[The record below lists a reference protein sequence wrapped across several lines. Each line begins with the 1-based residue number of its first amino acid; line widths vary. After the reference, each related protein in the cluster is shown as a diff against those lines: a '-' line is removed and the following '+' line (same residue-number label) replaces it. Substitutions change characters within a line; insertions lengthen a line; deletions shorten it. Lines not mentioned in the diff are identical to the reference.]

1 MIRITFCLILL
12 LLWSCGNKEE
22 TTSSVYFAGEIVNPT
37 STHVYLYKNDIEI
50 DSARLDE
57 NNRFEFRLDSIEE
70 GLHHFQHAPEHQYLF
85 LQEGDS
91 LVMRLNTT
99 DFDESLV
106 FSGEGEYVNN
116 FILEMFLEH
125 EAEEPMVRSFYSLQP
140 EDFDMK
146 IDSLK
151 QDKMEAMQRMLS
163 NTELSENARQIAEA
177 SVHFN
182 YFIHK
187 ELYPFYHKKRTGK
200 SSIPELPE
208 DFYSYRDELDLN
220 SPTLTYFRPY
230 YKFINYHLSNLTY
243 MTCRKRCQTHDH
255 SLKNYLH
262 FNRHKLSLIDS
273 LITQKELRDNVFRYV
288 AMDYFLKVR
297 DKEENNTAFI
307 EEFRRLNQDNR
318 HKEEIDNL
326 YRGIQN
332 IQPNKP
338 LPEIWVKDQDGNK
351 KSLREIAEKKNVVFY
366 FWTERQTG
374 HFDNMATRVKELT
387 QRYPDYRFIGI
398 NFETEPGKW
407 QSMIASKGLDAGSQY
422 RSDNFQELTNS
433 LVVYPLNKV
442 VIAKDSVIVDAFA
455 SLNDHFRGK

>member
-12 LLWSCGNKEE
+12 LISSCGNKEE
-22 TTSSVYFAGEIVNPT
+22 NSSSVYFAGEIVNPT

-70 GLHHFQHAPEHQYLF
+70 GLHHFQHAPEYQYLF

-91 LVMRLNTT
+91 LVMRLNTS

-125 EAEEPMVRSFYSLQP
+125 EAEEPLIKSYYALSP
-140 EDFDMK
+140 EEFDQK
-146 IDSLK
+146 IDSLRNEK
-151 QDKMEAMQRMLS
+151 LEAMQRMLT
-163 NTELSENARQIAEA
+163 NTELSESARQITEA
-177 SVHFN
+177 SVNFN
-182 YFIHK
+182 YYIQK

-200 SSIPELPE
+200 RSIPELPE
-208 DFYSYRDELDLN
+208 DFYDYRGKLDLN

-243 MTCRKRCQTHDH
+243 MTCMERCQTHDQ

-307 EEFRRLNQDNR
+307 EEFRRLNKDNR

-338 LPEIWVKDQDGNK
+338 LPEIWVNDQEGQK
-351 KSLREIAEKKNVVFY
+351 RSLKEIAENKNVVFY

-374 HFDNMATRVKELT
+374 HFDNMATKVKELS
-387 QRYPDYRFIGI
+387 QRFPDYRFIGI
-398 NFETEPGKW
+398 NFDTEPGKW
-407 QSMIASKGLDAGSQY
+407 KSMIASKGLDAQSQY
-422 RSDNFQELTNS
+422 RSENFKELTNS

-455 SLNDHFRGK
+455 SLNDHFPGK